1 MNQVLYAFHYRYG
14 RRIEMNKANMRKK
27 IIILIG
33 LLSMFLLAVYGIVYY
48 NRPKPQRISYNEF
61 LEALNEHR
69 IEKVYLTDSDTIK
82 GVFKDKTLFI
92 TDNPR
97 KEGFK
102 EQLLIND
109 IIVDETEQEERIV
122 QIGNSL
128 FLLAILGAL
137 VLFISRNSVGRTQG
151 HMSKVGS
158 MAIKPE
164 TNVKTSFRDVAGNDE
179 ALESMKE
186 IIDFI
191 KNPEKYA
198 RYGARLPR
206 GVILYG
212 PPGTG
217 KTLLAKAVAG
227 EAGVPF
233 YAVSGSDFVQI
244 YVGVGASRIRQLF
257 DKAREAKK
265 CVIFIDEIDAIGKKR
280 DGGIEGGG
288 NDERDQT
295 LNALLSEMSGFQPN
309 EGIVVIAAT
318 NRLDTLD
325 EALLRPG
332 RFDRHIE
339 IGLPDVNARKEIL
352 KLHSENKPI
361 GEDVNIEEL
370 AQQTVYFSGA
380 KLESL
385 MNEAAIFAARRNSGK
400 VEKQDIDKAFYT
412 VVAGFEKKDR
422 SAISEEDR
430 RVTAFHEAG
439 HALITRLMTPENRV
453 TKVTIIP
460 STKGAGGFSM
470 SIPPDRQYYNKK
482 NMEDSIRILLAG
494 RAAEEIIFGEDNITT
509 GAANDLERATE
520 TILNMVRRFGMKSNA
535 GLLNYDVLYRNG
547 MQQAQ
552 SDILDEC
559 KMSLAVLYDEVKSIL
574 IKNRTLLCLIAQ
586 ELLEKETLNERDLD
600 RILTSPCMVH

>member
-1 MNQVLYAFHYRYG
+1 MSR
-14 RRIEMNKANMRKK
+14 RKK
-27 IIILIG
+27 LTILVGVLSVI
-33 LLSMFLLAVYGIVYY
+33 LLSLYGFIYTNKPRP
-48 NRPKPQRISYNEF
+48 NRITYNEF
-61 LEALNEHR
+61 LRALDEQKV
-69 IEKVYLTDSDTIK
+69 EKVYINDQDTIS
-82 GVFKDKTLFI
+82 GVFKDKVEFI

-97 KEGFK
+97 TENFK
-102 EQLLIND
+102 E
-109 IIVDETEQEERIV
+109 
-122 QIGNSL
+122 
-128 FLLAILGAL
+128 FLLKKDVIVEEAGQKDRMVQAGSSLLLLTVL
-137 VLFISRNSVGRTQG
+137 VGSLYLFTRKAVGQAQSN
-151 HMSKVGS
+151 MSKVGS

-164 TNVKTSFRDVAGNDE
+164 EDVRVTFNDVAGNEE

-186 IIDFI
+186 VIDFI

-244 YVGVGASRIRQLF
+244 YVGVGASRIRHLF
-257 DKAREAKK
+257 KKAREAKK
-265 CVIFIDEIDAIGKKR
+265 CVIFIDEIDALGKKR
-280 DGGIEGGG
+280 DGGIDGGG

-295 LNALLSEMSGFQPN
+295 LNALLSEMSGFQDN

-339 IGLPDVNARKEIL
+339 IGLPDINARKKIL
-352 KLHSENKPI
+352 KLHSKNKPLA
-361 GEDVNIEEL
+361 ESVDIEEL
-370 AQQTVYFSGA
+370 AYQTVYFSGA

-385 MNEAAIFAARRNSGK
+385 MNEAAIFAARRNSGRI
-400 VEKQDIDKAFYT
+400 EMQDIEKAFYT

-422 SAISEEDR
+422 SSISEEDR
-430 RVTAFHEAG
+430 KITAFHEAG
-439 HALITRLMTPENRV
+439 HALITRLLVPENRV

-470 SIPPDRQYYNKK
+470 SIPPDRMYYKK
-482 NMEDSIRILLAG
+482 KDMENSIRIMLAG
-494 RAAEEIIFGEDNITT
+494 RGAEEVIFGQDNITT

-520 TILNMVRRFGMKSNA
+520 IILNMVRRFGMKSSS

-547 MQQAQ
+547 MQQLQ
-552 SDILDEC
+552 SDILEEC
-559 KMSLAVLYDEVKSIL
+559 KMTLATLYEEVKDIL
-574 IKNRTLLCLIAQ
+574 IKNKNLLSAIAQ
-586 ELLEKETLNERDLD
+586 SLLEKETLNEKDLD
-600 RILTSPCMVH
+600 KIIASHIIH